1 MALSTALQLLSATS
15 RLAPSLGMP
24 AALKQYQ
31 HHTSRQQL
39 QHGVVS
45 GVPTSMPQHPS
56 TAAGAGGSWVQ
67 VQTATAAP
75 SSIQQRGAGH
85 LHSRPNWKALLPQ
98 RRLQQVTPGD
108 TLGTSGLM
116 PISSGDSSG
125 SSSSI
130 GSNDGSTIDWGAQ
143 FDQQGSGAA
152 TSSGDTGATSDPGD
166 PTAGDNSNLAS
177 TLLSQQAG
185 AGSSGS
191 SLSST
196 GPTTGCTTDVDCTS
210 NAGSSGV
217 PYPPS
222 VGGTTGVTQVCPP
235 ASLVEAAVT
244 PSPVS
249 TSSSDSGVPPSS
261 LTPAR
266 FCSAPPPGG
275 LLLSGDVAGRL
286 WYYPLTGG
294 LLSSWPSSMYGGAS
308 FGDVTWVTDDA
319 ALGDTTVME
328 CGAGK
333 TKHQHIDNTPH
344 DATGLTVTLQPGRLE

>member
-1 MALSTALQLLSATS
+1 
-15 RLAPSLGMP
+15 
-24 AALKQYQ
+24 
-31 HHTSRQQL
+31 
-39 QHGVVS
+39 
-45 GVPTSMPQHPS
+45 MPQHPS
-56 TAAGAGGSWVQ
+56 AAAGAGGSWVQ

-85 LHSRPNWKALLPQ
+85 LLSRSQALLPH
-98 RRLQQVTPGD
+98 RRLQQVTLAD
-108 TLGTSGLM
+108 TLSTGATSGLT
-116 PISSGDSSG
+116 PTSSSSSG
-125 SSSSI
+125 SSD
-130 GSNDGSTIDWGAQ
+130 GSGGSTIDWGGQ
-143 FDQQGSGAA
+143 FDQQ
-152 TSSGDTGATSDPGD
+152 SSGDAAPSGATGAGDTSATSDPGD
-166 PTAGDNSNLAS
+166 PTAGDASDLAS

-196 GPTTGCTTDVDCTS
+196 STTPGCTTDADCTL

-222 VGGTTGVTQVCPP
+222 DGGTTGVTQVCPP
-235 ASLVEAAVT
+235 ASLVEAVVT

-249 TSSSDSGVPPSS
+249 TSSSDSGVAPSS

-328 CGAGK
+328 CGAGE
-333 TKHQHIDNTPH
+333 TKHQHIDTTPH
-344 DATGLTVTLQPGRLE
+344 DATGLTVT